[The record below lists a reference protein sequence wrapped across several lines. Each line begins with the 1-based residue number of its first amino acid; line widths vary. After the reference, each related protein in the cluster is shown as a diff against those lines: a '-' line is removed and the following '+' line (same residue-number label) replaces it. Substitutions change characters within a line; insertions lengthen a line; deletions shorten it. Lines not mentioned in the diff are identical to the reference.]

1 MEIEEAKKGEEPGLE
16 SLRVEVDE
24 CDRQLIQVL
33 GRRFEMVRRIGAY
46 KAANNLP
53 VEDEARERE
62 LLADRKRQAAAN
74 GEYPVEAIFK
84 VILSESR
91 RLQSHARKGPDS
103 GE

>member
-1 MEIEEAKKGEEPGLE
+1 MEIEEVKQGGETGLE
-16 SLRVEVDE
+16 SLRAEVDE

-33 GRRFEMVRRIGAY
+33 GRRFELVRRIGAY
-46 KAANNLP
+46 KAAENLP
-53 VEDEARERE
+53 VEDGARERE

-74 GEYPVEAIFK
+74 GDYPVEAIFK

-91 RLQSHARKGPDS
+91 RFQLRGRKRRKS